1 MARKYLIRMVPFA
14 KSYDTIEKWNGY
26 ADWLLYGSTLLS
38 LIITFM
44 GHDLEEAIKNA
55 LIAVNC
61 LSIFFYVCIDNWCSF
76 SFARTE
82 MTRRVDWLDN
92 SFNTNYSGKRSQ
104 GYFTNENVSPG
115 LYKLAVNSFEN
126 SHHTHFIISKMMTG
140 IFLKTIVVAVLFI
153 ISFFYGNKELLRL
166 LFELPLPVILFQK
179 FFKALIYQSRIENVQ
194 DRFKTLFNDLA
205 NADFDRYTAGAL
217 RGVIDYEATLS
228 WASIPLKGKLFF
240 KYKDQLA
247 QEWEQLKIDYAI
259 KTV

>member
-1 MARKYLIRMVPFA
+1 MARNSLIRFVPFA
-14 KSYDTIEKWNGY
+14 QSYNTIEKWNGY
-26 ADWLLYGSTLLS
+26 ADWILYGTTVLS
-38 LIITFM
+38 LVITFLGNELGETVKTM
-44 GHDLEEAIKNA
+44 LVAI
-55 LIAVNC
+55 NC
-61 LSIFFYVCIDNWCSF
+61 VSIVGYVCIDNWCSF
-76 SFARTE
+76 SFAKNE

-92 SFNTNYSGKRSQ
+92 SFNTNYSGQRSQ

-140 IFLKTIVVAVLFI
+140 IFLKTIVVAIFFI
-153 ISFFYGNKELLRL
+153 VSVFFGNRELLRL
-166 LFELPLPVILFQK
+166 LFELPLPVILIQK
-179 FFKALIYQSRIENVQ
+179 FFKAFIYQSRIERVQ

-205 NADFDRYTAGAL
+205 NTDFEKYTAGAL

-247 QEWEQLKIDYAI
+247 EEWEELKINYGI
-259 KTV
+259 KPV